1 MQQMVIPRRVIRL
14 VLAAT
19 LIPFGLGYGA
29 IVYEIY
35 TNNATER
42 AQIEA
47 IAIGV
52 FGAILLGI
60 ALLRGPLQRPLVIAS
75 YLVGI
80 AATWGSAFFL
90 FLLSQPWLLGFDV
103 CNPWLALAP
112 FSLTLT
118 GALALNIRYRQM
130 VGPRQTNAVG
140 IDISPYLALVPALKK
155 SPQHSLWSHYDPE
168 ADTLAIHF
176 TEPDTPNVAS
186 DSDMTDDDIIVHYD
200 DAGEVIGLTILHA
213 SSRRTP

>member
-1 MQQMVIPRRVIRL
+1 MVIPRRVIRL

-90 FLLSQPWLLGFDV
+90 FLLSQPWLLVFDV
-103 CNPWLALAP
+103 GNPWLALAP

-186 DSDMTDDDIIVHYD
+186 DSDMTDDDIIVRYN

-213 SSRRTP
+213 STRRTP

>member
-1 MQQMVIPRRVIRL
+1 MVIPRRVIRL

-103 CNPWLALAP
+103 GNPWLALAP

-118 GALALNIRYRQM
+118 GPLALNIRYRQM